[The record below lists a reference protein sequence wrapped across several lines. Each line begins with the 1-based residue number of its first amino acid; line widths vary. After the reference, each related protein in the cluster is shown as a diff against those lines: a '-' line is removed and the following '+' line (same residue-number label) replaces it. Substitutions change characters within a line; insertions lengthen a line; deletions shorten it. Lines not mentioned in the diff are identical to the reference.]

1 MSNEIKVTTPDQLSA
16 QAQIHQACGMQSH
29 DTSGRVQSGHATLA
43 GAWVGGGF
51 EDCSQFMQEFS
62 GYLTNM
68 GDLHTQIGAN
78 LHTGQANYGQT
89 EGANVKS
96 FTSNG

>member
-1 MSNEIKVTTPDQLSA
+1 MSNEINVKAPDQFSA
-16 QAQIHQACGMQSH
+16 QAQIHQASSSQSH

-62 GYLTNM
+62 GYLTTM
-68 GDLHTQIGAN
+68 GDLHTQLSAN
-78 LHTGQANYGQT
+78 LHSGQSHYGQT
-89 EGANVKS
+89 ESANVTS